1 MTLQAAVTDRVGGAG
16 AGGGAAAKRSPRR
29 RARAGADGPLVKAA
43 YFAGSVVFGLAVWE
57 FLAWYMGPSLVSPPV
72 DTFHAAVDLT
82 RDGRLIDSS
91 LISLQR
97 ILIGWGAG
105 LALGV
110 PLGILMARV
119 KVIRLL
125 LDPYIEFFRFV
136 PPIAFVTLAIA
147 WFGIGETSKIVLIFY
162 TSVFIIT
169 VNTIAGVLSINE
181 SKLLAAASLGAS
193 KRQTFVSVV
202 LPSTVPYI
210 VTGGRLALGN
220 SFLTIVSAEIV
231 AANSGL
237 GSLIWSSR
245 NFGRIDWIFV
255 GIIALGILGYL
266 CDRAIR
272 LIARTALSRYDV
284 KV

>member
-1 MTLQAAVTDRVGGAG
+1 MSLQATSANRIGDRKASTGGPSRRKHG
-16 AGGGAAAKRSPRR
+16 ARRSDR
-29 RARAGADGPLVKAA
+29 LVRLA
-43 YFAGSVVFGLAVWE
+43 YFAASIVFGLVVWE
-57 FLAWYMGPSLVSPPV
+57 FLAWYMGPSLVSSPR
-72 DTFHAAVDLT
+72 DTLAAAIELT
-82 RDGRLIDSS
+82 RDGQLIDSA
-91 LISLQR
+91 LISLRR
-97 ILIGWGAG
+97 IVVGWGAG
-105 LALGV
+105 LLVGV
-110 PLGILMARV
+110 PLGIVMARV
-119 KVIRLL
+119 KWIRLL
-125 LDPYIEFFRFV
+125 LDPYIEFFRFI

-147 WFGIGETSKIVLIFY
+147 WFGIGETSKVVLIFY

-169 VNTIAGVLSINE
+169 INTIAGVLSITE

-202 LPSTVPYI
+202 LPSTVPHI
-210 VTGGRLALGN
+210 VTAGRLALGN

-255 GIIALGILGYL
+255 GIISLGILGYL

-272 LIARTALSRYDV
+272 LFARTALSRYDV